1 MLLRFKLLVWSCFL
15 LTLTASQVSADTDYQ
30 KAIRFASELSNS
42 TVTQDRI
49 LQLLVEANHSRQDV
63 GNSSATRAANAA
75 LACSIIRVILADE
88 QNTNGTYLDASYAV
102 EYVDREQV
110 NW

>member
-1 MLLRFKLLVWSCFL
+1 MLRFKLLVWLFFL
-15 LTLTASQVSADTDYQ
+15 LTLTASQVSPDTDYQ
-30 KAIRFASELSNS
+30 KAIRFASEVSNS

-63 GNSSATRAANAA
+63 RNSSATRAANAA

-88 QNTNGTYLDASYAV
+88 QNTNGIYLDASYAV
-102 EYVDREQV
+102 EYVNREQV